1 MPDAHTPASFFGIP
15 QQPPRDGGDEDGDGV
30 DEEGTEGKGR
40 RRPPA
45 TKDESEGEGGDDDGD
60 VDEEK
65 LLGAKAMLGVREE
78 TQEDID
84 AWLAE
89 RRRRFPTRANVAR
102 KQAAERAAIA
112 RGELPPAVC
121 RIDESLL
128 LGGPAPVAVS
138 DRTPYP
144 QQKHYQYSPE
154 AYAQVVAAAA
164 RARNDTAAEAPAV
177 EAQEALEEKEERAAE
192 AVEEQED
199 DEAPEETS
207 SKEPAAELER
217 KVAARLERA
226 PGAPPRKQPRRE
238 RTRCVELLS
247 RLLENVVHKE
257 KSATL
262 QCIRYIVANN
272 FLQRPPPAPK
282 QQPEQQQPPS
292 EQQQQQ

>member
-30 DEEGTEGKGR
+30 DEEGTEGKG

-154 AYAQVVAAAA
+154 AYAQVAAAA

-177 EAQEALEEKEERAAE
+177 EAQEEA
-192 AVEEQED
+192 AVEED
-199 DEAPEETS
+199 DDAPEETS
-207 SKEPAAELER
+207 SKEPAAELEG

-272 FLQRPPPAPK
+272 FLQRPPQPPAPK